1 MACISILKI
10 YSSDPSDH
18 IQTFKR
24 ECFPQIILNNGQSK
38 RGALEFSQTKQHV
51 QYINRKGSLTL

>member
-1 MACISILKI
+1 MAYISILKI

-18 IQTFKR
+18 IQTFKKKG
-24 ECFPQIILNNGQSK
+24 FPHTILNNGQSK
-38 RGALEFSQTKQHV
+38 RGALEISQTKQHA